1 MTSEPFDVLVVG
13 GGIAGL
19 SAALAAREAGA
30 SVRLLERAPKF
41 ERGGNTRFSNGALR
55 AAYRDVGD
63 IRRLIPDLRAEVAAR
78 TDFGT
83 YPPERYLADF
93 ARVTE
98 GRTDPMLS
106 RIVVGESFEVLCW
119 LMTCGVRY
127 DPLWSAQA
135 PAVNGHVTFYG
146 GSAIET
152 RGLGAGLVDVLYDT
166 LEARGGVISYDARAV
181 VLLQSGG
188 GVCGVSVRGR
198 SGETYDVVARA
209 VVLSS
214 GGFESDVEWRTRY
227 LGPGWDLASVR
238 GTRFNSG
245 DGLRMALDAGAQPY
259 GQWSGCHAA
268 SWACHAPR
276 YGDPALDEKFKR
288 DDFMHG
294 IFVNAHGRR
303 FVDEGAD
310 LRALTYAKYGRVV
323 MEQPGSVAWQIF
335 DAKTVP
341 LLSNDYRDS
350 SVAPIRADTLEELAR
365 CLPGVNDAEFLETVR
380 SYNTAVRDDVP
391 HDPSRKDGRGT
402 VGLAIPKS
410 NWATTIDRPP
420 FEAHPVSFG
429 ITFTFGGVRIDAD
442 ARVLDAEGSVIPGL
456 YAAGEMVGGLFYFNY
471 PGGSGLVSAA
481 VFGRLAGGGAAASSH
496 DRH

>member
-1 MTSEPFDVLVVG
+1 
-13 GGIAGL
+13 
-19 SAALAAREAGA
+19 
-30 SVRLLERAPKF
+30 
-41 ERGGNTRFSNGALR
+41 
-55 AAYRDVGD
+55 
-63 IRRLIPDLRAEVAAR
+63 
-78 TDFGT
+78 
-83 YPPERYLADF
+83 
-93 ARVTE
+93 
-98 GRTDPMLS
+98 
-106 RIVVGESFEVLCW
+106 
-119 LMTCGVRY
+119 
-127 DPLWSAQA
+127 
-135 PAVNGHVTFYG
+135 
-146 GSAIET
+146 
-152 RGLGAGLVDVLYDT
+152 
-166 LEARGGVISYDARAV
+166 
-181 VLLQSGG
+181 
-188 GVCGVSVRGR
+188 
-198 SGETYDVVARA
+198 
-209 VVLSS
+209 
-214 GGFESDVEWRTRY
+214 
-227 LGPGWDLASVR
+227 
-238 GTRFNSG
+238 
-245 DGLRMALDAGAQPY
+245 
-259 GQWSGCHAA
+259 
-268 SWACHAPR
+268 
-276 YGDPALDEKFKR
+276 
-288 DDFMHG
+288 
-294 IFVNAHGRR
+294 
-303 FVDEGAD
+303 VDEGAD